1 MEALASGPAVRDT
14 FFLPQ
19 VITKKHPPEGCPGPP
34 AFLHYLLSSRP
45 YFPVLV
51 HAMKNKTFLRVCGGG
66 QGNAGPGG
74 ILRSS
79 PAGPPGWASG
89 TSHLEMYALREVSS
103 LVPAGFRL
111 PVVAE
116 GEVWQRVQN
125 SLAGAA
131 ADPRDR
137 RRKRAQDPHGRAP
150 PREH

>member
-66 QGNAGPGG
+66 DRGMLARAG
-74 ILRSS
+74 SS
-79 PAGPPGWASG
+79 APPPQALQAGPPGHPIWRC
-89 TSHLEMYALREVSS
+89 T
-103 LVPAGFRL
+103 P
-111 PVVAE
+111 
-116 GEVWQRVQN
+116 
-125 SLAGAA
+125 
-131 ADPRDR
+131 
-137 RRKRAQDPHGRAP
+137 
-150 PREH
+150 